1 MLDSILI
8 PTDGS
13 EHATRA
19 AEHGA
24 ALARAFSA
32 SLHVMAV
39 IDTRTAGGPFS
50 SGDLDDETLD
60 RMTADAEETVTAI
73 TDAVDAAGAIQTTI
87 RTGNPAAEI
96 CAYRDDNEIDL
107 IAMGTHGRTGVGR
120 YLAGS
125 VTESVVRQADV
136 PVFTVRATEQSR
148 ETDSYDDILVPTDG
162 STSATAAVEPACEI
176 AAKFD
181 SRVHALNIVNLGDIA
196 TGAEYTL
203 PKDLID
209 TLESQGEKVTERI
222 AARAREAGVETVTQ
236 VIDGFPAA
244 DILDYAEE
252 NDIDLIVMGTA
263 GRTGLNRFI
272 MGSTTERLIRHADM
286 PVLAVNARDQHAN
299 EG

>member
-1 MLDSILI
+1 MFDSILV

-50 SGDLDDETLD
+50 GGDLEDETLD
-60 RMTADAEETVTAI
+60 RMTADAEDTVTAI

-87 RTGNPAAEI
+87 RTGNPADEI
-96 CAYRDDNEIDL
+96 CAYRDDHDIDL
-107 IAMGTHGRTGVGR
+107 IAMGTHGRTGVER

-125 VTESVVRQADV
+125 VTESVVRHADV

-148 ETDSYDDILVPTDG
+148 KTDSYDDILVPTDG
-162 STSATAAVEPACEI
+162 STAATAAVEPACEI
-176 AAKFD
+176 AAQFD
-181 SRVHALNIVNLGDIA
+181 SRLHALNVVNLGDVA
-196 TGAEYTL
+196 TGSEYTL
-203 PKDLID
+203 PSDLID
-209 TLESQGEKVTERI
+209 TLEAQGEKVTERI
-222 AARAREAGVETVTQ
+222 AARARESGVETVTQ
-236 VIDGFPAA
+236 VVDGFPAA

-286 PVLAVNARDQHAN
+286 PVLAVNARDQRVDEA
-299 EG
+299 

>member
-50 SGDLDDETLD
+50 SGDLDDETPD

-181 SRVHALNIVNLGDIA
+181 SRVHALNIVNLGDIS

>member
-1 MLDSILI
+1 MFNSILV

-50 SGDLDDETLD
+50 GGDLEDETLD
-60 RMTADAEETVTAI
+60 RMTADAEDTVTAI

-87 RTGNPAAEI
+87 RTGNPADEI
-96 CAYRDDNEIDL
+96 CAYRDDHDIDL

-125 VTESVVRQADV
+125 VTESVVRHADV
-136 PVFTVRATEQSR
+136 PVFTVRVTEQSR
-148 ETDSYDDILVPTDG
+148 KTDSYDDILVPTDG
-162 STSATAAVEPACEI
+162 STAATAAVEPACEI
-176 AAKFD
+176 AAQFD
-181 SRVHALNIVNLGDIA
+181 SRLHALNVVNLGDVA
-196 TGAEYTL
+196 TGSEYTL
-203 PKDLID
+203 PTDLID
-209 TLESQGEKVTERI
+209 MLEAQGEKVTERI
-222 AARAREAGVETVTQ
+222 AARARESGVETVTQ
-236 VIDGFPAA
+236 VVDGFPAA

-286 PVLAVNARDQHAN
+286 PVLAVNARDQRVDEA
-299 EG
+299 

>member
-1 MLDSILI
+1 MFDSILV

-50 SGDLDDETLD
+50 GGDLEDETLD
-60 RMTADAEETVTAI
+60 RMTADAEDTVTAI

-87 RTGNPAAEI
+87 RTGNPADEI
-96 CAYRDDNEIDL
+96 CAYRDDHNIDL
-107 IAMGTHGRTGVGR
+107 IAMGTHGRTGVER

-125 VTESVVRQADV
+125 VTESVVRHADV

-148 ETDSYDDILVPTDG
+148 KTDSYDDILVPTDG

-176 AAKFD
+176 AAQFD
-181 SRVHALNIVNLGDIA
+181 SRLHALNVVNLGDVA
-196 TGAEYTL
+196 TGSEYTL
-203 PKDLID
+203 PTDLID
-209 TLESQGEKVTERI
+209 TLEAQGEKVTERI
-222 AARAREAGVETVTQ
+222 AARARESGVETVTQ
-236 VIDGFPAA
+236 VVDGFPAA

-286 PVLAVNARDQHAN
+286 PVLAVNARDQRVDEA
-299 EG
+299 

>member
-1 MLDSILI
+1 MFDSILV

-50 SGDLDDETLD
+50 GGDLEDETLD
-60 RMTADAEETVTAI
+60 RMTADAEDTVTAI

-87 RTGNPAAEI
+87 RTGNPADEI
-96 CAYRDDNEIDL
+96 CAYRDDHDIDL
-107 IAMGTHGRTGVGR
+107 IAMGTHGRTGVER

-125 VTESVVRQADV
+125 VTESVVRHADV

-148 ETDSYDDILVPTDG
+148 KTDSYDDILVPTDG
-162 STSATAAVEPACEI
+162 STAATAAVEPACEI
-176 AAKFD
+176 AAQFD
-181 SRVHALNIVNLGDIA
+181 SRLHALNVVNLGDVA
-196 TGAEYTL
+196 TGSEYTL
-203 PKDLID
+203 PTDLID
-209 TLESQGEKVTERI
+209 TLEAQGEKVTERI
-222 AARAREAGVETVTQ
+222 AARARESGVETVTQ
-236 VIDGFPAA
+236 VVDGFPAA

-286 PVLAVNARDQHAN
+286 PVLAVNARDQRVDEA
-299 EG
+299 

>member
-1 MLDSILI
+1 MFDSILV

-50 SGDLDDETLD
+50 GGDLEDETLD
-60 RMTADAEETVTAI
+60 RMTADAEDTVTAI

-87 RTGNPAAEI
+87 RTGNPADEI
-96 CAYRDDNEIDL
+96 CAYRDDHDIDL

-125 VTESVVRQADV
+125 VTESVVRHADV

-148 ETDSYDDILVPTDG
+148 KTDSYDDILVPTDG
-162 STSATAAVEPACEI
+162 STAATAAVEPACEI
-176 AAKFD
+176 AAQFD
-181 SRVHALNIVNLGDIA
+181 SRLHALNVVNLGDVA
-196 TGAEYTL
+196 TGSEYTL
-203 PKDLID
+203 PTDLID
-209 TLESQGEKVTERI
+209 TLEAQGEKVTERI
-222 AARAREAGVETVTQ
+222 AARARESGVETVTQ
-236 VIDGFPAA
+236 VVDGFPAA

-286 PVLAVNARDQHAN
+286 PVLAVNARDQRVA
-299 EG
+299 EA

>member
-1 MLDSILI
+1 MFDSILV

-50 SGDLDDETLD
+50 GGDFEDETLD
-60 RMTADAEETVTAI
+60 RMTADAEDTVTAI
-73 TDAVDAAGAIQTTI
+73 TDTVDAAGTIQTTI
-87 RTGNPAAEI
+87 RTGNPAEEI
-96 CAYRDDNEIDL
+96 CAYRDDHYIDL

-148 ETDSYDDILVPTDG
+148 ETDTYDDILVPTDG
-162 STSATAAVEPACEI
+162 STAATAAVEPACEI
-176 AAKFD
+176 AAQFD
-181 SRVHALNIVNLGDIA
+181 SRLHALNVVNLGDVA
-196 TGAEYTL
+196 TGSEYTL
-203 PKDLID
+203 PTDLID
-209 TLESQGEKVTERI
+209 TLEAQGEKVTERI
-222 AARAREAGVETVTQ
+222 AARARESGVETVTQ
-236 VIDGFPAA
+236 VVDGFPAA

-286 PVLAVNARDQHAN
+286 PVLAVNARDQRVDEA
-299 EG
+299 

>member
-1 MLDSILI
+1 MLDSILV

-50 SGDLDDETLD
+50 SGNLDDETLD

-236 VIDGFPAA
+236 VINGFPAA

>member
-1 MLDSILI
+1 MFDSILV

-24 ALARAFSA
+24 ALAHAFSA

-50 SGDLDDETLD
+50 GGDLEDETLD
-60 RMTADAEETVTAI
+60 RMTADAEDTVTAI

-87 RTGNPAAEI
+87 RTGNPADEI
-96 CAYRDDNEIDL
+96 CAYRDDHDIDL
-107 IAMGTHGRTGVGR
+107 IAMGTHGRTGVER

-125 VTESVVRQADV
+125 VTESVVRHADV

-148 ETDSYDDILVPTDG
+148 KTDSYDDILVPTDG
-162 STSATAAVEPACEI
+162 STAATAAVEPACEI
-176 AAKFD
+176 AAQFD
-181 SRVHALNIVNLGDIA
+181 SRLHALNVVNLGDVA
-196 TGAEYTL
+196 TGSEYTL
-203 PKDLID
+203 PTDLID
-209 TLESQGEKVTERI
+209 TLEAQGEKVTERI
-222 AARAREAGVETVTQ
+222 AARARESGVETVTQ
-236 VIDGFPAA
+236 VVDGFPAA

-286 PVLAVNARDQHAN
+286 PVLAVNARDQRVDEA
-299 EG
+299 